1 MCSDLDAQ
9 QNGGFVANEP
19 TCARVTVTDDA
30 VEGSEWSA
38 SILFEVPVD
47 DCPTEG

>member
-1 MCSDLDAQ
+1 VEFGVCSDLDAQ

-19 TCARVTVTDDA
+19 T
-30 VEGSEWSA
+30 WSA